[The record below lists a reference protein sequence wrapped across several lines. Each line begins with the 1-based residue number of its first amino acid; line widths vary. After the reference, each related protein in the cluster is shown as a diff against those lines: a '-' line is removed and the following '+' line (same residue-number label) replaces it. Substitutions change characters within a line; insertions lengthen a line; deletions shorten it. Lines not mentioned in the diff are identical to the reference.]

1 MIKQWQKSSDLSLK
15 SFFWMSKQSFVIH
28 SFLVSCNWLY
38 LPCGN
43 PRNLC
48 TNMRIRDPQGK
59 DWLIISLLRWGDLQQ
74 HTKQNAISSPTD
86 SNQRYI
92 AISFLQISEDTFN
105 KKKWSYFKGFPKSS
119 CCLSELCLRCVEYV
133 IKCRLFTGTETW
145 QCEVLKPT
153 PTHQQNWII
162 SW

>member
-15 SFFWMSKQSFVIH
+15 SFFWMSKQSFLIH

-48 TNMRIRDPQGK
+48 TNMRIWDPQGK

-74 HTKQNAISSPTD
+74 HTKQNTISSPTD

-119 CCLSELCLRCVEYV
+119 CCLSELCLLCVEYV

-153 PTHQQNWII
+153 PTLQQNWII

>member
-1 MIKQWQKSSDLSLK
+1 MVEGCSNVYKPRPLFQTLLDEWVAFGFFSSNHHLIKV
-15 SFFWMSKQSFVIH
+15 FPPVFH
-28 SFLVSCNWLY
+28 Y
-38 LPCGN
+38 LFHPFRGQQ
-43 PRNLC
+43 L
-48 TNMRIRDPQGK
+48 GK
-59 DWLIISLLRWGDLQQ
+59 R

-145 QCEVLKPT
+145 QCEVLKS
-153 PTHQQNWII
+153 THQQNWII

>member
-1 MIKQWQKSSDLSLK
+1 MAKKLWSLSKVIFLDFKTVFCHTFLSSELQLIIFALWQSQKS
-15 SFFWMSKQSFVIH
+15 
-28 SFLVSCNWLY
+28 
-38 LPCGN
+38 G
-43 PRNLC
+43 
-48 TNMRIRDPQGK
+48 IRDPQGK
-59 DWLIISLLRWGDLQQ
+59 DWLITSLLRWGDLQQ

-133 IKCRLFTGTETW
+133 IKCRLSTGTETW

>member
-15 SFFWMSKQSFVIH
+15 SFFWMSKQSFLIH

-48 TNMRIRDPQGK
+48 TNMRIWDPQGK
-59 DWLIISLLRWGDLQQ
+59 DWLIISLLRVGWPSTTYKAKCYFISNRLQ
-74 HTKQNAISSPTD
+74 
-86 SNQRYI
+86 QRYI
-92 AISFLQISEDTFN
+92 AILFLQISEDTFN